1 MLIRRWM
8 TKNPVVIGSRET
20 LAEARRRMDKGNFRR
35 LPVLEDGELVG
46 VITDRDLRQQIG
58 QLEHT
63 RVGTVMAKPVITVTP
78 DMLLDQAAYLLVK
91 HKVGGLPVV
100 EGRGVVGIITAID
113 MLRAFAEVL
122 GAAEEG
128 VSRIDLAF
136 SGNTFDLAMI
146 ASLVG
151 LENGELLGMGTYEG
165 EGDRRNQVVY
175 VRVRAEN
182 ARRIADML
190 TENNFAVLAIHA

>member
-63 RVGTVMAKPVITVTP
+63 RVDTVMAKPVITVTP

>member
-8 TKNPVVIGSRET
+8 TKSPVVIGSRET

-35 LPVLEDGELVG
+35 LPVLESGELVG
-46 VITDRDLRQQIG
+46 IITDRDLRQQIG

-63 RVGTVMAKPVITVTP
+63 RVDTVMAKPVITVTP

-190 TENNFAVLAIHA
+190 TENNFAVVAIHA

>member
-8 TKNPVVIGSRET
+8 TKSPVVIGSRET

-35 LPVLEDGELVG
+35 LPVLEGGELVG
-46 VITDRDLRQQIG
+46 IITDRDLRQQIG

-63 RVGTVMAKPVITVTP
+63 RVDTVMAKPVITVTP

-190 TENNFAVLAIHA
+190 TENNFAVVAIHA